1 MNKRKQWL
9 TGAIIAA
16 SMVTAMATGC
26 GNDNSQAGT
35 STAEPSE
42 ELPAA
47 TAEEN
52 QGETVKIG
60 WYGPLSGSAASVGT
74 TGNMAA
80 KLAVKQ
86 VNEAG
91 GVLGRQIEFVE
102 YDDQGTTETSV
113 KNVTR
118 LIEQDHVAGIV
129 GSHLSSAVLAT
140 SDINEEAK
148 VVQFGTGTSDIW
160 TNIGLSYTFRPTVC
174 SALFN
179 QACYESMETMG
190 ATKIATLSAETEYAQ
205 LATETVVE
213 LIEAGGKM
221 EVVASEGYTSG
232 DTDFSGQIT
241 KMLAADPD
249 GVLLNGGGEDLGKI
263 VRALRMQGFDG
274 YIYGIESLADQQTL
288 ELAGEYADKVIFSC
302 CYFVPTNIEDALS
315 DAEKDFL
322 TAYQEEYGE
331 LPVSEVAYR
340 AYDGMNILLQAIEKA
355 GSTDGDAIRDAVLN
369 NQFSGIAGEFDFSD
383 GSGDGITSGVTYAID
398 QGKIVTLDAYLADRQ

>member
-1 MNKRKQWL
+1 MNKRVRSFLGVVLSAGMIASL
-9 TGAIIAA
+9 T
-16 SMVTAMATGC
+16 MGC
-26 GNDNSQAGT
+26 GSSSGDAE
-35 STAEPSE
+35 TAKTEAPVE
-42 ELPAA
+42 AA
-47 TAEEN
+47 AEESTE
-52 QGETVKIG
+52 GVIKIG

-86 VNEAG
+86 VNEAD
-91 GVLGRQIEFVE
+91 GVLGKQIELIE

-118 LIEQDHVAGIV
+118 LIEQDKVVGIV
-129 GSHLSSAVLAT
+129 GSHLSAAVLAT

-148 VVQFGTGTSDIW
+148 IVQFGTGTSDIW
-160 TNIGLSYTFRPTVC
+160 TNIGLKYTFRPTVC

-179 QACYESMETMG
+179 QACYDSMVTMG

-205 LATETVVE
+205 LATETVVG
-213 LIEAGGKM
+213 LIEESGQM
-221 EVVASEGYTSG
+221 EVVDQEGYTSG

-241 KMLAADPD
+241 KMLAAGPD

-263 VRALRMQGFDG
+263 VKALRMQGFEG

-288 ELAGEYADKVIFSC
+288 ELAGEYADGVIFSC
-302 CYFVPTNIEDALS
+302 CYFVPQSIENALS

-322 TAYQEEYGE
+322 TAYQAEYGE

-340 AYDGMNILLQAIEKA
+340 AYDGMNILLQAIEIA
-355 GSTDGDAIRDAVLN
+355 GSTDGDAIREAVLN
-369 NQFSGIAGEFDFSD
+369 NKFSGIAGEFDFSD
-383 GSGDGITSGVTYAID
+383 GSGDGITKGVTYAID
-398 QGKIVTLDAYLADRQ
+398 HGEIVTLETYLENHQ

>member
-1 MNKRKQWL
+1 
-9 TGAIIAA
+9 
-16 SMVTAMATGC
+16 
-26 GNDNSQAGT
+26 
-35 STAEPSE
+35 
-42 ELPAA
+42 
-47 TAEEN
+47 
-52 QGETVKIG
+52 
-60 WYGPLSGSAASVGT
+60 
-74 TGNMAA
+74 
-80 KLAVKQ
+80 
-86 VNEAG
+86 
-91 GVLGRQIEFVE
+91 
-102 YDDQGTTETSV
+102 
-113 KNVTR
+113 
-118 LIEQDHVAGIV
+118 
-129 GSHLSSAVLAT
+129 
-140 SDINEEAK
+140 
-148 VVQFGTGTSDIW
+148 
-160 TNIGLSYTFRPTVC
+160 
-174 SALFN
+174 
-179 QACYESMETMG
+179 
-190 ATKIATLSAETEYAQ
+190 
-205 LATETVVE
+205 
-213 LIEAGGKM
+213 M